1 MVKAILP
8 ISELDWDFGL
18 KSMYVQNFVKIDQSI
33 MLLYC
38 GHTLTHTVQANIFF
52 AIPN

>member
-8 ISELDWDFGL
+8 ISELDWDFVL
-18 KSMYVQNFVKIDQSI
+18 KSTYVQNFVKIDQSI

-38 GHTLTHTVQANIFF
+38 GHTLTVQANIFF